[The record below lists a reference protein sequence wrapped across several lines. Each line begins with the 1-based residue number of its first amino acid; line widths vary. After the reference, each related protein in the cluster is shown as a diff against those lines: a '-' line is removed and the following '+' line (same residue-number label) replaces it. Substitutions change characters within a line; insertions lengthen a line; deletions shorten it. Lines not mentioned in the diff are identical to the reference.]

1 MKNNKVESVSL
12 RYNEDGKLI
21 VDSVWR
27 DSHYP
32 NNYIV
37 IISDSAFL
45 LSADRYYPDGQHAA
59 QDLHYLKYYRFN
71 PKNECMARL
80 QQYAYIYTG
89 CVPKEGFH
97 VYIGRAITDEEL
109 NHLITDYHLTSE
121 DISERFEATTGE
133 IYGKYAKT
141 YTSIQVAIDN
151 GKVIELEQKLRK
163 LGIEAANIAPGRV
176 NIRIE

>member
-1 MKNNKVESVSL
+1 MKNNKIEVVSFE
-12 RYNEDGKLI
+12 YNENGRLV

-37 IISDSAFL
+37 IINGSAYL
-45 LSADRYYPDGQHAA
+45 LSSDRYYPDGRHAA
-59 QDLHYLKYYRFN
+59 NDLHHLKYYNFN
-71 PKNECMARL
+71 PKNECMTKL

-97 VYIGRAITDEEL
+97 VYVGRAITDEEFRQ
-109 NHLITDYHLTSE
+109 LITEYHLTEE
-121 DISERFEATTGE
+121 DISDKFEDSKGK

-141 YTSIQVAIDN
+141 YTCVQVRVENNQAI
-151 GKVIELEQKLRK
+151 GLEMALQGM
-163 LGIEAANIAPGRV
+163 GIEAGNIAPGRV
-176 NIRIE
+176 NIRVE

>member
-1 MKNNKVESVSL
+1 MKHNEII
-12 RYNEDGKLI
+12 RFQYNDDGRLI
-21 VDSVWR
+21 VDAVWC

-37 IISDSAFL
+37 IINGSAYL
-45 LSADRYYPDGQHAA
+45 LSSDRYYPDGRHAA
-59 QDLHYLKYYRFN
+59 NDLHHLKYYNFN
-71 PKNECMARL
+71 PKNECMTKL

-97 VYIGRAITDEEL
+97 VYIGRAITDKEL
-109 NHLITDYHLTSE
+109 NQIIIDYDLTSD
-121 DISERFEATTGE
+121 DISEKFKFTKGE
-133 IYGKYAKT
+133 IYVKYAKT
-141 YTSIQVAIDN
+141 YTSIQVAIAN
-151 GKVIELEQKLRK
+151 GKAIELEQKLRK

>member
-1 MKNNKVESVSL
+1 MKNNEII
-12 RYNEDGKLI
+12 RFQYNDDGRLI
-21 VDSVWR
+21 VDAVWC

-37 IISDSAFL
+37 IINGSAYL
-45 LSADRYYPDGQHAA
+45 LSSDRYYPDGRHAA
-59 QDLHYLKYYRFN
+59 NDLHHLKYYNFN
-71 PKNECMARL
+71 PKNECMTKL

-97 VYIGRAITDEEL
+97 VYIGRAITDKEL
-109 NHLITDYHLTSE
+109 NQIIMDYDLTSD
-121 DISERFEATTGE
+121 DISEKFKFTKGE

-141 YTSIQVAIDN
+141 YTSIQVAIAN
-151 GKVIELEQKLRK
+151 GKAIELEQKLRK